1 MGYIFENFS
10 LGWQNR
16 AGQELM
22 KDEALFKCVDFD
34 TLELGVLRCVRG
46 SEEVGFFKSLA
57 LSSAVK
63 NIYQLDVEG
72 KGVLLVYYT
81 SDGSLYRYNSNTGVS
96 TEIDNGIDES
106 NVSYAP
112 FKPTLSQITYVYITD
127 GKTMLCDNGAS
138 YFTWGI
144 DPPENPL
151 NASMAGSGGL
161 LTAGDYTWQYTFY
174 NGETGT
180 ESNPNPLMGGVTVV
194 DNDSADVKNIEIS
207 ANSQVTSRRLYRS
220 LVDGGSHYLV
230 RDLGDNVSTSYIDV
244 EDDDNLT
251 TKMETDQGVPPV
263 ASIVKTFQNRL
274 FIAGNDDFPNRVWY
288 SRGSRPGNFPSTYYL
303 EVGTADDKIV
313 DMVEFEGTLFFMQ
326 TAGIS
331 GLYGTT
337 PDTFAWY
344 KTRSHIGIAGKRSAV
359 AGPDG
364 IYFLGF
370 DGVYRFDGVKSV
382 RVSEQIGRSF
392 GKLVSSWIDIV
403 NWSTVDEV
411 CRSCFLNGVL
421 YILLPMVSSTGAV
434 SNKVLTYDIFQQT
447 WIELSLDCDYIYS
460 DTGRGKVYGSYL
472 VDGRYTVLELLESN
486 YGVVG
491 ILGNNDPVPELITK
505 SVDFGRTKEGS
516 KVRWLRKFRVDADGD
531 WTIYFY
537 VDGVLRHT
545 LALTSIAGN
554 DKYIWYDFDEEI
566 KGFSV
571 YARVVSTG
579 SSDAS
584 NRVFRSL
591 EVE

>member
-16 AGQELM
+16 AGHELM
-22 KDEALFKCVDFD
+22 KEEALFKCVDFD

-46 SEEVGFFKSLA
+46 SKEVGFFKDLA
-57 LSSAVK
+57 LSSTIK

-72 KGVLLVYYT
+72 KGVMLVYYT
-81 SDGSLYRYNSNTGVS
+81 CDGSLCRYNSNTGVS
-96 TEIDNGIDES
+96 TEIDDGIDES

-112 FKPTLSQITYVYITD
+112 FKPTLSNITYVYITD
-127 GKTMLCDNGAS
+127 GTIMLCDNGAN
-138 YFTWGI
+138 YYTWGI

-151 NASMAGSGGL
+151 SASMAGSGGAL
-161 LTAGDYTWQYTFY
+161 QAGDYTWQYTFY
-174 NGETGT
+174 DGSTGT
-180 ESNPNPLMGGVTVV
+180 ESNPSPVMGGVTAAAT
-194 DNDSADVKNIEIS
+194 DSADVKVLELS
-207 ANSQVTSRRLYRS
+207 ANSMVTSRRLYRS

-230 RDLGDNVSTSYIDV
+230 RDIGDNVSTSFIDV
-244 EDDDNLT
+244 ADDDDLT
-251 TKMETDQGVPPV
+251 TKMETDQGVPPS
-263 ASIVKTFQNRL
+263 ASIVRNFQNRL
-274 FIAGNDDFPNRVWY
+274 FIAGSDTFPNRVWY

-303 EVGTADDKIV
+303 EVGTADDKVV
-313 DMVEFEGTLFFMQ
+313 DLVEFEGTLFFLQ

-344 KTRSHIGIAGKRSAV
+344 NTRSHVGIAGRYSAV

-364 IYFLGF
+364 IYFLGY

-392 GKLVSSWIDIV
+392 GRLTSTWIDIV
-403 NWSTVDEV
+403 DWDTVDDV
-411 CRSCFLNGVL
+411 CRSCFLSGVL
-421 YILLPMVSSTGAV
+421 YILLPMKNVAGTV
-434 SNKVLTYDIFQQT
+434 SNVVLTYDIFQQT

-460 DTGRGKVYGSYL
+460 DIGRGKVYGSYY
-472 VDGRYTVLELLESN
+472 VDSRYSVLELLESTA
-486 YGVVG
+486 GV
-491 ILGNNDPVPELITK
+491 LGDNDPVPELVTK
-505 SVDFGRTKEGS
+505 SVNFGRVKEGS
-516 KVRWLRKFRVDADGD
+516 QVRWLRRFRVDATGS

-537 VDGVLRHT
+537 IDDVLRYT
-545 LALTSIAGN
+545 KVLSSITGS

-571 YARVVSTG
+571 YARILSTG
-579 SSDAS
+579 SSDAR